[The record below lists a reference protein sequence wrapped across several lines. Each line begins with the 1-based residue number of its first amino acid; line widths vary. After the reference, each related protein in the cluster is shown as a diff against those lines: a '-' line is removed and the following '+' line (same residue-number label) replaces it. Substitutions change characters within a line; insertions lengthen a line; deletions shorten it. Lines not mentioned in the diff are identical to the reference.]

1 MRFGSNTVIQ
11 PIDTTSTVV
20 LPEYQNLAQIPK
32 TVSGE
37 EKFDVLGVIIYI
49 EDSPRKIITSPNCE
63 SYVRELLIV
72 DNSVNQPV
80 IISAWN
86 DLAETACDT
95 LARAAQTYNV
105 VGFTAMR
112 VSSYKCFSLATSMS
126 TTFDKNSAGNR
137 ANNLREWA
145 QKKHNVL
152 ANMNSRT
159 ADVKNTPTEKL
170 IKTIYTLL
178 QKKVQ
183 NTLQEERH
191 WLRVTVPDPD
201 FNKINAYIGCSKCGK
216 RTNIPAGQP
225 YKCNACSKDCVSCPR
240 ITFTCDVAD
249 GTGIFK
255 ITTFTEDAEKLFRLS
270 APELFQIKH
279 SDDRKTF
286 QLIQKK
292 LNESP
297 ILIQV
302 GLKATLSRNNVLQ
315 WVLRTVKIDEN
326 SDNDP
331 ITNTLTGKTP
341 EGHTTSSTRET
352 GDDTTNNSVVG
363 EVEPA
368 SDDTINNNVLG
379 EVESALDKL
388 SELPPNSTSGV
399 QVLNIKSEKSNE
411 PPSSQKT

>member
-1 MRFGSNTVIQ
+1 
-11 PIDTTSTVV
+11 
-20 LPEYQNLAQIPK
+20 
-32 TVSGE
+32 
-37 EKFDVLGVIIYI
+37 
-49 EDSPRKIITSPNCE
+49 
-63 SYVRELLIV
+63 
-72 DNSVNQPV
+72 
-80 IISAWN
+80 
-86 DLAETACDT
+86 
-95 LARAAQTYNV
+95 
-105 VGFTAMR
+105 
-112 VSSYKCFSLATSMS
+112 MS
-126 TTFDKNSAGNR
+126 TTFDKNPAGNR
-137 ANNLREWA
+137 ANNLKEWA
-145 QKKHNVL
+145 QKNHNVL
-152 ANMNSRT
+152 ADMNSRI
-159 ADVKNTPTEKL
+159 ADVKNTPTEKV

-191 WLRVTVPDPD
+191 WLQVTLPDPD

-216 RTNIPAGQP
+216 RADIPAGQP

-249 GTGIFK
+249 GTGILT

-270 APELFQIKH
+270 TPDLFRIKH

-302 GLKATLSRNNVLQ
+302 GPKATLSRNNVLQ
-315 WVLRTVKIDEN
+315 WVLKTVEIDEN

-331 ITNTLTGKTP
+331 ITNTLTGKTT
-341 EGHTTSSTRET
+341 EGHTTASTRET
-352 GDDTTNNSVVG
+352 GDDTINNSVVG
-363 EVEPA
+363 EVESA

-399 QVLNIKSEKSNE
+399 QVLNIKFEKSNE